1 MAQKAV
7 FKNPSIA
14 KAKKTPFSSLSS
26 LPAESRWLKK
36 RFISSLIR
44 MNLFG
49 KITTFLK
56 EVRLEMKKV
65 NWPDRRQTI
74 RYTLIVIG
82 VSLAVAAFLGT
93 LDFIFNTLLTKFV
106 L

>member
-1 MAQKAV
+1 M
-7 FKNPSIA
+7 
-14 KAKKTPFSSLSS
+14 LS
-26 LPAESRWLKK
+26 
-36 RFISSLIR
+36 
-44 MNLFG
+44 

-65 NWPDRRQTI
+65 NWPTRQQTL

-82 VSLAVAAFLGT
+82 VSVAVAIYLGT
-93 LDFIFNTLLTKFV
+93 IDFILTTLLNNFV